1 MFVRLFCVHLLLPLC
16 RKAFLCLHEKRAT
29 GATRS
34 THQYYSKK
42 DRGAD
47 MHIIPL
53 QKNESYISYFFLKK
67 EMDIL
72 TSTRVSIQDKIARI
86 QEKKNTYAPVQLH
99 LQWKKDDEEW
109 D

>member
-1 MFVRLFCVHLLLPLC
+1 M
-16 RKAFLCLHEKRAT
+16 
-29 GATRS
+29 
-34 THQYYSKK
+34 YYSKK

-47 MHIIPL
+47 MRIIPL
-53 QKNESYISYFFLKK
+53 HKNESYISYFFLKK

-72 TSTRVSIQDKIARI
+72 TSTRVSIQDKIVRI
-86 QEKKNTYAPVQLH
+86 QKNTYAPIQLH